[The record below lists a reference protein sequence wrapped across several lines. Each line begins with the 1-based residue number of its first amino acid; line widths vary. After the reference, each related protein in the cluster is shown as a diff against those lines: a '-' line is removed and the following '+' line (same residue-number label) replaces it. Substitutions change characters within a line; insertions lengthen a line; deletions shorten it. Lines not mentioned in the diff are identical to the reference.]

1 MMLTAAFGKRLPKN
15 SITAAPKSGTKGIS
29 QIRSKKFI
37 NFP

>member
-1 MMLTAAFGKRLPKN
+1 MLIAAFGSLLPKK
-15 SITAAPKSGTKGIS
+15 SIMAAPKSGTKGIS